1 MCQGENA
8 GDRIRTEELAMTL
21 KEGAAAP
28 AFALATD
35 EGTTVKLSDF
45 QGHHVVLFFFPK
57 AMTPG

>member
-1 MCQGENA
+1 
-8 GDRIRTEELAMTL
+8 MTL